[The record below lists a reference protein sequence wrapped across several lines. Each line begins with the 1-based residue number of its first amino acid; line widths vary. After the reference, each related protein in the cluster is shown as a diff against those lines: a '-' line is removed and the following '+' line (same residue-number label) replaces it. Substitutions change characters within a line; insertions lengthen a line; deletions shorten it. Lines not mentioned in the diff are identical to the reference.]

1 MASIHGVAGEWAR
14 VKGTVLGLW
23 PLFAGVFAAG
33 CSAAF
38 AFRQPAIGCVLF
50 VVAAVWCAVSLARG
64 LRHVERYFKGARGEE
79 RVAGILQH
87 LPDGYHVFNDFVA
100 CGRHVDHVVVG
111 SGGVFAVETKFWL
124 GRVTLEEG
132 HILLDGQLTDR
143 SPLKQVLKEAAAVR
157 NELAKRGWKGDVTPV
172 LAFASDT
179 FEAKIAE
186 SGGVVII
193 NSNAL
198 EASFASVRTV
208 LPPAELDRLVRL
220 MENG

>member
-1 MASIHGVAGEWAR
+1 M
-14 VKGTVLGLW
+14 KN
-23 PLFAGVFAAG
+23 LFAFSQHQKKQRNYA
-33 CSAAF
+33 SA
-38 AFRQPAIGCVLF
+38 
-50 VVAAVWCAVSLARG
+50 SLIFPILLNTLNKSLKCLHTLCRS
-64 LRHVERYFKGARGEE
+64 LIYS
-79 RVAGILQH
+79 GILQH

-124 GRVTLEEG
+124 GRVTLEDG

-143 SPLKQVLKEAAAVR
+143 PPLRQVLKEAEAVR
-157 NELAKRGWKGDVTPV
+157 NELAKRGWRGDVTPV

>member
-33 CSAAF
+33 CSAAY
-38 AFRQPAIGCVLF
+38 AFCNPAVGGALF

-79 RVAGILQH
+79 RVAGILQK

-124 GRVTLEEG
+124 GRVTLEDG

-143 SPLKQVLKEAAAVR
+143 PPLKQVLKEAEAVR
-157 NELAKRGWKGDVTPV
+157 NELAKRGWKGEVTPV

>member
-33 CSAAF
+33 CSAAY
-38 AFRQPAIGCVLF
+38 AFSNPAVGGALF

-79 RVAGILQH
+79 RVAGILQK

-111 SGGVFAVETKFWL
+111 SGGIFAVETKFWL
-124 GRVTLEEG
+124 GRVTLEDG

-143 SPLKQVLKEAAAVR
+143 PPLKQVLKEAEAVR
-157 NELAKRGWKGDVTPV
+157 NELAKRGWKGEVTPV

>member
-33 CSAAF
+33 CSAAY
-38 AFRQPAIGCVLF
+38 AFSNPAVGGALF

-79 RVAGILQH
+79 RVAGILQK

-111 SGGVFAVETKFWL
+111 SGGVFAIETKFWS
-124 GRVTLEEG
+124 GRVTLDDG

-143 SPLKQVLKEAAAVR
+143 PPLKQVLKEAEAVR
-157 NELAKRGWKGDVTPV
+157 NELAKRGWKGEVTPV

>member
-1 MASIHGVAGEWAR
+1 MENAKNIVIFGDSYSTFEGWVPEGYSHYYS
-14 VKGTVLGLW
+14 
-23 PLFAGVFAAG
+23 P
-33 CSAAF
+33 
-38 AFRQPAIGCVLF
+38 
-50 VVAAVWCAVSLARG
+50 
-64 LRHVERYFKGARGEE
+64 KGARGEE

-111 SGGVFAVETKFWL
+111 SGGVCAVETKFWL
-124 GRVTLEEG
+124 GRVTLEDG

-143 SPLKQVLKEAAAVR
+143 PPLRQVLKEAEAVR
-157 NELAKRGWKGDVTPV
+157 NELAKRGWKGEVTPV

-198 EASFASVRTV
+198 ETSFASVRTV

>member
-33 CSAAF
+33 CSAAY
-38 AFRQPAIGCVLF
+38 AFSNPAVGGALF

-79 RVAGILQH
+79 RVAGILQK

-124 GRVTLEEG
+124 GRVTLDDG

-143 SPLKQVLKEAAAVR
+143 PPLRQVLKEAEAVR
-157 NELAKRGWKGDVTPV
+157 NELAKRGWKGEVTPV

-208 LPPAELDRLVRL
+208 LPPVELDRLVRL

>member
-33 CSAAF
+33 CSAAY
-38 AFRQPAIGCVLF
+38 AFCDPAVGGALF

-79 RVAGILQH
+79 RVAGILQK

-111 SGGVFAVETKFWL
+111 SGGVFAIETKFWS
-124 GRVTLEEG
+124 GRVTLDDG

-143 SPLKQVLKEAAAVR
+143 PPLKQVLKEAEAVR
-157 NELAKRGWKGDVTPV
+157 NELAKRGWKGEVTPV

>member
-1 MASIHGVAGEWAR
+1 MNSQLSAICGEVNKVIIGKEAVVEKVLMAM
-14 VKGTVLGLW
+14 
-23 PLFAGVFAAG
+23 
-33 CSAAF
+33 
-38 AFRQPAIGCVLF
+38 
-50 VVAAVWCAVSLARG
+50 LA
-64 LRHVERYFKGARGEE
+64 
-79 RVAGILQH
+79 
-87 LPDGYHVFNDFVA
+87 D
-100 CGRHVDHVVVG
+100 
-111 SGGVFAVETKFWL
+111 
-124 GRVTLEEG
+124 G

-143 SPLKQVLKEAAAVR
+143 PPLKQVLKEAEAVK
-157 NELAKRGWKGDVTPV
+157 NELAKRGWKGEVTPV